1 MIFLAQ
7 TDTTAGF
14 LSKDFTELNQAKG
27 RPLNTPCVITL
38 SKFKELKEFLR
49 VPQIHK
55 NRIRRSKKTTFL
67 YPQKIAIRV
76 VKWHKHAKFLDEYG
90 FMYSTSANLHGQ
102 KFDFQIAQNI
112 ADFVVDD
119 ELFEDMPSKIF
130 KISNLKIK
138 KIR

>member
-14 LSKDFTELNQAKG
+14 LSKDFTELNQAKE

-55 NRIRRSKKTTFL
+55 NRIRRSKKPHF
-67 YPQKIAIRV
+67 YI
-76 VKWHKHAKFLDEYG
+76 HKK
-90 FMYSTSANLHGQ
+90 
-102 KFDFQIAQNI
+102 
-112 ADFVVDD
+112 
-119 ELFEDMPSKIF
+119 
-130 KISNLKIK
+130 
-138 KIR
+138 